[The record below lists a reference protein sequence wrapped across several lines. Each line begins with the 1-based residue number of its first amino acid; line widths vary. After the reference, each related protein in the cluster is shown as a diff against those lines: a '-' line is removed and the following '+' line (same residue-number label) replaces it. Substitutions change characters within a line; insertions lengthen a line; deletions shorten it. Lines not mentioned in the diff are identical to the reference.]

1 MGDEV
6 RIVYRK
12 FDGSLHWH
20 MTMKWLA
27 EDEYGVWTGAAAP
40 NTWRKGDGPLLTI
53 EHPQVVLFP
62 RDVWWTASFN
72 AAPSRTEVYC
82 DITTPARWPNPNEVT
97 MIDLDL
103 DVCRRPDGQVV
114 LLDED
119 EFAEHQVRYG
129 YPPEVISQALRATAW
144 LQTALADGSEPFAT
158 IYHSYLALLADS
170 QPR

>member
-12 FDGSLHWH
+12 YDGALHWH
-20 MTMKWLA
+20 MTMKWLG
-27 EDEYGVWTGAAAP
+27 EDEHGVWTGAGP
-40 NTWRKGDGPLLTI
+40 KNTWRKGNGPLLTI

-62 RDVWWTASFN
+62 RDRWWTASFN
-72 AAPSRTEVYC
+72 ADPTRTEVYC
-82 DITTPARWPNPNEVT
+82 DITTPVDWPNPNEVT

-114 LLDED
+114 VLDED
-119 EFAEHQVRYG
+119 EFAEHRVKYG
-129 YPPEVISQALRATAW
+129 YPPEVISEALRATAW
-144 LQTALADGSEPFAT
+144 LRTALGDGREPFAT
-158 IYHSYLALLADS
+158 IYHTYLALLADS